1 MATPQFALN
10 EPLTDAQM
18 AQVRAVAEG
27 WVQSGLSTRRCDRAR
42 AEETSQVRKLS
53 SRRWHAVCPGGVFPV
68 GGLVA

>member
-27 WVQSGLSTRRCDRAR
+27 WVQSGLSTQRCDRAP
-42 AEETSQVRKLS
+42 
-53 SRRWHAVCPGGVFPV
+53 RRGDIPGS
-68 GGLVA
+68 